1 MNEDEALSQLRESSE
16 KPALQSKKW
25 TMALIG
31 LVSVM
36 ATYGTGITVCVMKPE
51 IAPHVVSLST
61 MVITFLGSLV
71 GAYTIGQSFVD
82 WRTQASVATVA
93 QTSREDVNI
102 HQELIRR
109 TIDVSSRAK
118 EEDYSLEIADP
129 SGAIGADTDGP

>member
-1 MNEDEALSQLRESSE
+1 
-16 KPALQSKKW
+16 
-25 TMALIG
+25 
-31 LVSVM
+31 
-36 ATYGTGITVCVMKPE
+36 
-51 IAPHVVSLST
+51 
-61 MVITFLGSLV
+61 
-71 GAYTIGQSFVD
+71 
-82 WRTQASVATVA
+82 VA

>member
-1 MNEDEALSQLRESSE
+1 MNEDEILSQLRESIE

-31 LVSVM
+31 LVCVM
-36 ATYGTGITVCVMKPE
+36 GTYATGITVCLQRPE

-102 HQELIRR
+102 RQELIQR

-118 EEDYSLEIADP
+118 EEDYSLEFADHAE
-129 SGAIGADTDGP
+129 SEAGDDGP

>member
-1 MNEDEALSQLRESSE
+1 MNEDDALTQLRESAE

-36 ATYGTGITVCVMKPE
+36 LTYGTGITVCVMKPE

-93 QTSREDVNI
+93 QTSQENI
-102 HQELIRR
+102 RQELIQR
-109 TIDVSSRAK
+109 TIDTSSRAK
-118 EEDYSLEIADP
+118 EPDYSLEE
-129 SGAIGADTDGP
+129 SAIPGGDSDGP